1 MKSHKD
7 CLEEFQ
13 EIAEFEAQN
22 RERWLEDLRFGFASD
37 QWDEKLRRARQNN
50 PHGARPC
57 LTVNKIPTHARQ
69 ILNDMRQ
76 ARASIK
82 VLPVDDK
89 ADVETAEIIQGSIRH
104 IEHVSNA
111 DQAYTIAAEYQ
122 VMMGV
127 GYFRVNTEY
136 TDPVYNE
143 QEIRIQ
149 AIRNPFS
156 VYMDPWCIDITG
168 GDAKSCYVVSQYP
181 KKEFERRWPKAMMAD
196 IEKLGPTSASGWF
209 TDNGVRVAEYF
220 WIEEYDEDYVLVN
233 GQAHKADKYD
243 PSLGKVQREAK
254 VARQRVK
261 WHLMTGAEIL
271 EEAEKPGE
279 YIPIIRVVGE
289 DYDIDGDRI
298 VHGIVRRARDAQQMY
313 NFTVS
318 SIAERN
324 ALEPKAPW
332 LIAEE
337 AVEGHEDEFGAANR
351 ENLPFLR
358 YNAFSEDGQPMPAP
372 QRQFPVGANSAL
384 INQMQSSD
392 ADIQA
397 TIGQFAASLG
407 QVSNEK
413 SGAAIRQRQHVGDIA
428 TFHYPDNM
436 SRAIRQAGRVII
448 SQIPEVYDTPRIAR
462 ILGEDGEAE
471 QARLDPEI
479 QGAME
484 ERSDHSKVYN
494 LGVGKYDVAVTTG
507 PSYATKRQE
516 GAERMQAYLQGNP
529 ALWGVIGDLAVKL
542 DDGPYSEEMAK
553 RLRATIPP
561 EIRQDEEEAEAL
573 PPEAMQQIQQAE
585 QALQEQGMQLEE
597 MGQENQQ
604 MKQAIDGKLLEQQM
618 KQQEYEFRQMEMSHE
633 AQIAQLEYEL
643 KQQELQV
650 KQLEAQAKLQFQ
662 AEKQFNDSQAAQA
675 NTEAQQTSSAET
687 NAILLELARATQM
700 QGEMLAAMLQ
710 EMAKPKQLA
719 VQTDAAGN
727 IVGGIS
733 QTIQ

>member
-1 MKSHKD
+1 
-7 CLEEFQ
+7 
-13 EIAEFEAQN
+13 
-22 RERWLEDLRFGFASD
+22 
-37 QWDEKLRRARQNN
+37 
-50 PHGARPC
+50 
-57 LTVNKIPTHARQ
+57 
-69 ILNDMRQ
+69 
-76 ARASIK
+76 
-82 VLPVDDK
+82 
-89 ADVETAEIIQGSIRH
+89 
-104 IEHVSNA
+104 
-111 DQAYTIAAEYQ
+111 
-122 VMMGV
+122 
-127 GYFRVNTEY
+127 
-136 TDPVYNE
+136 
-143 QEIRIQ
+143 
-149 AIRNPFS
+149 
-156 VYMDPWCIDITG
+156 
-168 GDAKSCYVVSQYP
+168 
-181 KKEFERRWPKAMMAD
+181 
-196 IEKLGPTSASGWF
+196 
-209 TDNGVRVAEYF
+209 
-220 WIEEYDEDYVLVN
+220 
-233 GQAHKADKYD
+233 
-243 PSLGKVQREAK
+243 
-254 VARQRVK
+254 
-261 WHLMTGAEIL
+261 
-271 EEAEKPGE
+271 
-279 YIPIIRVVGE
+279 
-289 DYDIDGDRI
+289 
-298 VHGIVRRARDAQQMY
+298 
-313 NFTVS
+313 
-318 SIAERN
+318 
-324 ALEPKAPW
+324 
-332 LIAEE
+332 
-337 AVEGHEDEFGAANR
+337 
-351 ENLPFLR
+351 
-358 YNAFSEDGQPMPAP
+358 MPAP

>member
-1 MKSHKD
+1 MKTHAE
-7 CLEEFQ
+7 CLEEHR
-13 EIAEFEAQN
+13 EIAEAEAKN

-37 QWDEKLRRARQNN
+37 QWDEKLRCARQSN

-57 LTVNKIPTHARQ
+57 LTVNKIPAHARQ

-76 ARASIK
+76 ARAAIR

-89 ADVETAEIIQGSIRH
+89 ADVETAEIIQGIIRH

-127 GYFRVNTEY
+127 GYFRINTEY
-136 TDPVYNE
+136 TDPIYNE

-181 KKEFERRWPKAMMAD
+181 TKEFERRWPNAQMANV
-196 IEKLGPTSASGWF
+196 EKMGGDSSGWF
-209 TDNGVRVAEYF
+209 ADNSIRVAEHF
-220 WIEEYDEDYVLVN
+220 WIEEYEDDYVLVN
-233 GQAHKADKYD
+233 GIAYPADKYD
-243 PSLGKVQREAK
+243 PSLGPVEREAK
-254 VARQRVK
+254 APRKRVK

-271 EEAEKPGE
+271 EESDKPGE
-279 YIPIIRVVGE
+279 YIPIVRVVGE
-289 DYDIDGDRI
+289 DYDIDGERF

-318 SIAERN
+318 AIAERN

-332 LIAEE
+332 LIADE

-358 YNAFSEDGQPMPAP
+358 YNAFDENGQAIPAP

-384 INQMQSSD
+384 INQMASADS
-392 ADIQA
+392 DIQA

-407 QVSNEK
+407 EVSNEK
-413 SGAAIRQRQHVGDIA
+413 SGAAIRQRQQVGDIA

-436 SRAIRQAGRVII
+436 SRAIRQAGKCII

-479 QGAME
+479 EGAME
-484 ERSDHSKVYN
+484 ERGELGKIYN
-494 LGVGKYDVAVTTG
+494 VSVGKYDVAVTTG

-516 GAERMQAYLQGNP
+516 GAERMQQYLQGNP
-529 ALWGVIGDLAVKL
+529 ALWGVIGDLAVKM

-553 RLRATIPP
+553 RIRATIPP
-561 EIRQDEEEAEAL
+561 EIRQDEDEQEAL
-573 PPEAMQQIQQAE
+573 PPEAMQAIQQAE
-585 QALQEQGMQLEE
+585 QAMQEQGMQLEE
-597 MGQENQQ
+597 LGQENQQ

-618 KQQEYEFRQMEMSHE
+618 KQEEYEFRRVEMEHE
-633 AQIAQLEYEL
+633 ARLAEIEHEARMAEAET
-643 KQQELQV
+643 KR
-650 KQLEAQAKLQFQ
+650 LEAQAKLELQ
-662 AEKQFNDSQAAQA
+662 AEKQFNESQVAQFSM
-675 NTEAQQTSSAET
+675 EAQQTSSAET